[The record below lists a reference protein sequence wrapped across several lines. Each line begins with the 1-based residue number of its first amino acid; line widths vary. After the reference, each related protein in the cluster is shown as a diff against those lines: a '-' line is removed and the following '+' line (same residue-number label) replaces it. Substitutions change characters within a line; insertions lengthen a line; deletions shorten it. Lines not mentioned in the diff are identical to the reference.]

1 MTEELE
7 QILSQLT
14 QPDNAVIQQVTSQ
27 IILLKLTLAL
37 LCPAI
42 SELFEMAAGDK
53 LADVC

>member
-27 IILLKLTLAL
+27 IILLKLTL